1 MDHTMVITHHIE
13 WVTENIQA
21 IYDRIKKM
29 YELEKEI
36 DDNENAVIPD
46 LKVKPCP
53 SKQLNYTTYRWT
65 IEVMMGLQ
73 QVINKLVGF
82 YNSVNFVNIDDYSNT
97 SSLRLWVPLE
107 TELNNEYYKHLQE
120 NFDAVNQLLD
130 QLTNYAN
137 ENK

>member
-1 MDHTMVITHHIE
+1 MVITHHIE
-13 WVTENIQA
+13 WVTENIQT

-53 SKQLNYTTYRWT
+53 SKQLNYMTYRWT
-65 IEVMMGLQ
+65 IEVVMELQ

-97 SSLRLWVPLE
+97 SSLRLWAPLE
-107 TELNNEYYKHLQE
+107 TEQNDEYYKRLQE